1 MEDRIT
7 LRLFAAPMRSA
18 VPRTPEDAAL
28 NAHAIDLIV
37 VRAGLGASP
46 FEHPSADKTDVD

>member
-1 MEDRIT
+1 
-7 LRLFAAPMRSA
+7 MRSA

-37 VRAGLGASP
+37 MRAGLGASP
-46 FEHPSADKTDVD
+46 VERSSADQTDVD

>member
-1 MEDRIT
+1 
-7 LRLFAAPMRSA
+7 MRSA